1 MSGQLT
7 GVGFRVTRL
16 ASGETIQVRN
26 VRPVTAPAPTALLL
40 LLLLRRLL
48 LTQGNVSVLPATHSC
63 LLRADL
69 KHLKDLYVTVH
80 NHFHGLLLNG
90 E

>member
-40 LLLLRRLL
+40 LLLL
-48 LTQGNVSVLPATHSC
+48 TQGNVSVLPATHSC

-69 KHLKDLYVTVH
+69 KHLKDLDVTVH